1 MNMNR
6 IGSDD
11 PRFFQVM
18 TVNTLLRAYADGGM
32 TIAEI
37 QHTMDVLSMDDDFRA
52 EVRKGVERIDKNKAT
67 QKNS

>member
-1 MNMNR
+1 
-6 IGSDD
+6 
-11 PRFFQVM
+11 M
-18 TVNTLLRAYADGGM
+18 TVNTLLRAYSDGGM

-52 EVRKGVERIDKNKAT
+52 EVRKGIERIDKNKAT

>member
-6 IGSDD
+6 ISSDD

-18 TVNTLLRAYADGGM
+18 TVNTILRGYANGTM
-32 TIAEI
+32 SMKEI

-52 EVRKGVERIDKNKAT
+52 EVRKGIERIDQNKAT